1 MNELHLKSPETLNE
15 QAQQFVAWF
24 KKPCVVAFYAP
35 MGAGKTTFIK
45 AVCEVLGASDQ
56 VTSPTFALVN
66 EYVAT
71 SGELIYHFD
80 CYRIKNLTEAYDLG
94 ADEYFYSGH
103 FCFVE
108 WPEKIEELL
117 PDDVVRVQIDV
128 QDDGSRILRLQK

>member
-15 QAQQFVAWF
+15 QAREFIQWF
-24 KKPCVVAFYAP
+24 ERPCVVAFYAP
-35 MGAGKTTFIK
+35 VGAGKTTFIK
-45 AVCEVLGASDQ
+45 AVCDVLGASNQ

-66 EYVAT
+66 EYVCI

-80 CYRIKNLTEAYDLG
+80 CYRLKSLTEAYDLG
-94 ADEYFYSGH
+94 ADEYFYSGN

-128 QDDGSRILRLQK
+128 QDDGSRILRLQN